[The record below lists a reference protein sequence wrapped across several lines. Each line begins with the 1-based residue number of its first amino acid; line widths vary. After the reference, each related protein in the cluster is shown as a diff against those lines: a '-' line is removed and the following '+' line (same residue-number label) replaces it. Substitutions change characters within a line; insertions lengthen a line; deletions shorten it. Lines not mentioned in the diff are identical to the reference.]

1 MITNPSSRR
10 LLQNSQFD
18 LAITTPPTMASIGGH
33 LVLIG
38 VGPGIG
44 RSVACLFASKRYNK
58 VTLIARRAEQLKIEQ
73 AQVEAA
79 TENSHPVTVKTYAV
93 DISDHAALTAALI
106 DAEASRGKPECVYFN
121 AARVITSQLLIQ
133 DVKDI
138 EYDFKLTVSALYV
151 TAQWAMPLLLDL
163 AIADPS
169 VQPAFV
175 VTGGLL
181 HVEPDPKLF
190 ALSLV
195 KAAQR
200 NLMQSLALSYRT
212 SGVRIGMILVS
223 GSVGPDEKERNP
235 TNIAQKAWEWLSSSG
250 AEVPFEIVI

>member
-1 MITNPSSRR
+1 
-10 LLQNSQFD
+10 
-18 LAITTPPTMASIGGH
+18 MASTDRH

-73 AQVEAA
+73 AQIEAA
-79 TENSHPVTVKTYAV
+79 TEKSHSVTVKTYAV
-93 DISDHAALTAALI
+93 DISDHTALTTTLI
-106 DAEASRGKPECVYFN
+106 DAEASLGKPECVYFN
-121 AARVITSQLLIQ
+121 AARVIPSQLLTH
-133 DVKDI
+133 DVKDV

-163 AIADPS
+163 AKVDPS
-169 VQPAFV
+169 AQPAFV

-200 NLMQSLALSYRT
+200 NLVQSLALSYGA

-223 GSVGPDEKERNP
+223 GVVGPEEEELNP
-235 TNIAQKAWEWLSSSG
+235 ANIAQKAWGWLSNG
-250 AEVPFEIVI
+250 DAEAPFEIVI